1 MASKKM
7 AVVLI
12 NKMQYFVTEG
22 EIAQIDRYDAETGT
36 EVKFPEVLLVIDGD
50 KIQVGKPNVDKVV
63 VEAEILEHL
72 QGEKVRTFTYKAKAR
87 YRKVH
92 GSRPQFT
99 NIKIN
104 KIS

>member
-22 EIAQIDRYDAETGT
+22 ETAQIDRYDAETGT
-36 EVKFPEVLLVIDGD
+36 KLKLSDVLLVIDGD
-50 KIQVGKPNVDKVV
+50 KVQVGTPNVEKVTI
-63 VEAEILEHL
+63 EAEIIEHL
-72 QGEKVRTFTYKAKAR
+72 QGEKVRTFTFKSKSR

>member
-12 NKMQYFVTEG
+12 NNMQYLVTEG
-22 EIAQIDRYDAETGT
+22 ETAQIDRYDAETGT
-36 EVKFPEVLLVIDGD
+36 KVTISEVLLVVDGD
-50 KIQVGKPNVDKVV
+50 KINVGTPNVEKAT
-63 VEAEILEHL
+63 VEVEVLEHL
-72 QGEKVRTFTYKAKAR
+72 QGDKVRTFTYKAKSR

-99 NIKIN
+99 NIKIT